1 MNSVNILGRLSSD
14 VEFIDKG
21 DFKVAKF
28 NLAHTKKLGKDKQ
41 ETLFIGCVAFNKM
54 AEVVN
59 TYFKKGERILIN
71 GELKQETWQDSQG
84 NAKSTYKIHILS
96 LDFIETKGQSDNQ
109 KSNAK
114 QNATKP
120 NNSQNQVS
128 MTPQEFFGDEI
139 PF

>member
-28 NLAHTKKLGKDKQ
+28 NLAHSKKLGKDKP

-59 TYFKKGERILIN
+59 SYFKKGERILIN
-71 GELKQETWQDSQG
+71 GELKQETWQDNQG

-96 LDFIETKGQSDNQ
+96 LDFIETKGNSNAGDNQ
-109 KSNAK
+109 TKADTKSNAK
-114 QNATKP
+114 NEK
-120 NNSQNQVS
+120 S
-128 MTPQEFFGDEI
+128 MSLQEFMGDEI

>member
-1 MNSVNILGRLSSD
+1 MNSINILGRLSSD
-14 VEFIDKG
+14 VELIDKG

-41 ETLFIGCVAFNKM
+41 ETLFIGCVAFNKT
-54 AEVVN
+54 AEIVN

-71 GELKQETWQDSQG
+71 GELKQETWQDNQG

-96 LDFIETKGQSDNQ
+96 LDFIETKGSGQSVANDNP
-109 KSNAK
+109 
-114 QNATKP
+114 KP
-120 NNSQNQVS
+120 KPTNSKEKAMS
-128 MTPQEFFGDEI
+128 LEEFVGDEI

>member
-28 NLAHTKKLGKDKQ
+28 NLAHTKKLSKDKQ

-59 TYFKKGERILIN
+59 SYFKEGERILIN
-71 GELKQETWQDSQG
+71 GELKQEAWQDSQG

-96 LDFIETKGQSDNQ
+96 LDFIETKGQTQSV
-109 KSNAK
+109 SN
-114 QNATKP
+114 KP
-120 NNSQNQVS
+120 KAEVTLDVADD
-128 MTPQEFFGDEI
+128 MI

>member
-14 VEFIDKG
+14 VEFINKG

-59 TYFKKGERILIN
+59 IYFKKGDRILIN
-71 GELKQETWQDSQG
+71 GEIKQETWQDSQG
-84 NAKSTYKIHILS
+84 NAKSTYKIYILS

-109 KSNAK
+109 KGK
-114 QNATKP
+114 KP